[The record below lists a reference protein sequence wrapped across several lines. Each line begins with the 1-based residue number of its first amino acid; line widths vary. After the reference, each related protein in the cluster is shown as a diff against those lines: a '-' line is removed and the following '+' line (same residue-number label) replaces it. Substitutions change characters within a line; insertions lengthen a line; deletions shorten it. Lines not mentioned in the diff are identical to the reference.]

1 MLRELN
7 AKNPKMRELNCL
19 LRLHEKDLEQGNLKN
34 Y

>member
-19 LRLHEKDLEQGNLKN
+19 LRLDVEDLVQGNLKN
-34 Y
+34 